1 MTDDRDSTSESPD
14 DVSGAEAERHDPDIR
29 SGSIIDQLNAQAA
42 AQNPNLDASVPDEGD
57 AATTEDTA
65 GTT

>member
-1 MTDDRDSTSESPD
+1 MTDDRESTSTSPD
-14 DVSGAEAERHDPDIR
+14 DVEGAEAARHDPDIR
-29 SGSIIDQLNAQAA
+29 SGSVMDQLNAQAA
-42 AQNPNLDASVPDEGD
+42 AQNPNLDASVPDEDD